1 MAWQPIDFQGISSF
15 EKALATQL
23 QHYLEDKQ
31 THLSQVIAESI
42 PSEIDP
48 SSPKLDYTKTQRKLS
63 DGVDA
68 FTRKVSQSQSV
79 SLIKEE
85 QWQLAAKKIN
95 AALWEY
101 AELLQS
107 MAVELFQQLD
117 LVGVEQWKPDVLK
130 VVDEIKE
137 NLLHHMEDLK
147 WAIKR
152 LESQL
157 WEYKRA
163 TSNPIQFE
171 KLLSF
176 FKPLWG
182 NIIDHT
188 LLKNLDKSQKFLGF
202 RYQNFQHRYEQY
214 IELNDQVEKKMAKFQ
229 TYDVLSTLDHEEQES
244 FKRLYRLLKLW
255 KANKQAKALPNR
267 ELVRVLRYSV
277 TSEKAANF
285 FKNYYNALQNQLF
298 TQSRD
303 LKNCWHTLM
312 KSFQESNTE
321 EDEGQAADTLHALE
335 LQSALTNQ
343 RFELHTLGA
352 TISAYRSFLLESDPN
367 PYVRTRGGFS
377 EWIVGHEPSQ
387 TKSLVEQEY
396 DVERLDGLYLQFLES
411 IKPSHEGSSYSH
423 EQLYSQI
430 ESVLHDMGQP
440 LASNSMMHL
449 RGQHF
454 VELLNQLNELGTRDP
469 EVTKHITPLLS
480 KAMRADWKYHVL
492 HEIPLF
498 HQLYAVHM
506 KILPPL
512 DDRQH
517 ENRLKHFKRLL
528 KKLQQWV
535 KDKSTLIHLHEI
547 EMDINDIKEYLQ
559 DFLAQLQRLARDDT
573 LFTKS
578 TGADIITK
586 TTHELLEYR
595 YLFGHFFHQ
604 LRQTEMD
611 ERLMRT
617 QFLFVD
623 HYFET
628 VENKLIDMQEE
639 LNRLP

>member
-15 EKALATQL
+15 EKALVTQL
-23 QHYLEDKQ
+23 QQYLEEKQ
-31 THLSQVIAESI
+31 THLSQVIADSI
-42 PSEIDP
+42 PSEID
-48 SSPKLDYTKTQRKLS
+48 SSQPVLALAKIRRKLS
-63 DGVDA
+63 DGVES
-68 FTRKVSQSQSV
+68 FTRKVSQTQTTP
-79 SLIKEE
+79 LIKKE
-85 QWQLAAKKIN
+85 QWQAAAKNIN
-95 AALWEY
+95 GALWEY

-117 LVGVEQWKPDVLK
+117 LVGVEQWKPEVLK
-130 VVDEIKE
+130 VVDQIKE
-137 NLLHHMEDLK
+137 ILLHHMEDLK

-157 WEYKRA
+157 WDYKRA
-163 TSNPIQFE
+163 TSNPIKFE
-171 KLLSF
+171 KLISF

-188 LLKNLDKSQKFLGF
+188 ILKNLEKSQKFLGF

-214 IELNDQVEKKMAKFQ
+214 IELNDEIEKKMSKFQ
-229 TYDVLSTLDHEEQES
+229 SYEILATLDHEEQDH

-255 KANKQAKALPNR
+255 KANKQAKAIPNR
-267 ELVRVLRYSV
+267 ELVRVLRYAV
-277 TSEKAANF
+277 TPEKAANF

-298 TQSRD
+298 LQSRN
-303 LKNCWHTLM
+303 LKYSQSSNQ
-312 KSFQESNTE
+312 SFYESNTE
-321 EDEGQAADTLHALE
+321 HQESQASDTLNFLE
-335 LQSALTNQ
+335 LQSSLGNQ

-377 EWIVGHEPSQ
+377 EWIIGHEPSQ
-387 TKSLVEQEY
+387 TKSLVEQEH
-396 DVERLDGLYLQFLES
+396 DIERLDGLYLQFLES
-411 IKPSHEGSSYSH
+411 IKPSHEGSSFTH

-449 RGQHF
+449 RAQHF

-480 KAMRADWKYHVL
+480 KAMRADWRYHVL

-517 ENRLKHFKRLL
+517 ANRLKHFKRLL
-528 KKLQQWV
+528 QQLQQWV
-535 KDKSTLIHLHEI
+535 KDKSTLAHLHEI
-547 EMDINDIKEYLQ
+547 ELDINDIKGYLQ
-559 DFLAQLQRLARDDT
+559 DFLAQLQRTARDEV

-578 TGADIITK
+578 TGEAIILK
-586 TTHELLEYR
+586 TAHELLEYR
-595 YLFGHFFHQ
+595 YLFGHFFHH

-628 VENKLIDMQEE
+628 VENKLIDMDEE
-639 LNRLP
+639 LKRMD